1 MTYKSKQIFM
11 ILKKINLNSQSDI
24 KIFSYIV
31 FKILRISIERDSK
44 ILNKESNLNQILLA
58 DVYKF

>member
-1 MTYKSKQIFM
+1 M